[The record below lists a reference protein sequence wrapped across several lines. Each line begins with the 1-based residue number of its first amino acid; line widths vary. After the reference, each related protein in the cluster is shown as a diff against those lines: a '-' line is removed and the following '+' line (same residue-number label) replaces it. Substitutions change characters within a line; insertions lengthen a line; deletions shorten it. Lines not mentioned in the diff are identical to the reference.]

1 MFVTGCAGVT
11 CSSSLSLL
19 QEWGNLFRN
28 QGDQF
33 CRCTLIDYFVIIGCD
48 VIGTDADL
56 QGVIL
61 KATEGKLCDV

>member
-1 MFVTGCAGVT
+1 MFKTGCAGVT

-19 QEWGNLFRN
+19 QEEWTH
-28 QGDQF
+28 GDQF
-33 CRCTLIDYFVIIGCD
+33 CNCALTDNFVTIHVDCD

>member
-11 CSSSLSLL
+11 CFSSLSLL
-19 QEWGNLFRN
+19 QEEWT

-33 CRCTLIDYFVIIGCD
+33 CICTLIDYFVIIGCD

-56 QGVIL
+56 QKVIL